1 MINQDE
7 NNNFF
12 EFINQRSLNILDYI
26 FFYINKENIKI
37 TNTSKKTKDN
47 KENNEINVDIN
58 EKAQK
63 AKKNDIN
70 KNKSKQNKSK
80 SLNDTKTES
89 EKDSSSANSNLFSSF
104 SLENKSSYDIKEI
117 SKEKIKKDLVGNSK
131 KNSKSNQSNISIIK
145 KK

>member
-1 MINQDE
+1 MKDENIKNFISDIEDKIDILYDSEENYSDEELMKFIDLVKLDDNAGFYRTFENIISNLINQDE

-70 KNKSKQNKSK
+70 KNKSEQNKSK

-89 EKDSSSANSNLFSSF
+89 
-104 SLENKSSYDIKEI
+104 
-117 SKEKIKKDLVGNSK
+117 
-131 KNSKSNQSNISIIK
+131 
-145 KK
+145 